1 MRIDYSSPKQ
11 SYVSGQNKPKAR
23 KEASGLLK
31 PTIVITAIICLI
43 IGYGAGWYLSQRS
56 AKKAFQAANEQKSL
70 ESSPKQSV
78 SAQPT
83 VQPLQPTKPPVTDAN
98 QPQNS
103 QSPQGAANVPNP
115 ALSFY
120 KTLPGDHKNNVIG
133 SGVNTTD
140 DKIKPHQ
147 PVNPLVSPAAKST
160 TSEKPVAKVP
170 EVSGFAVQVASFS
183 LKSEAEAIKNK
194 LVGKGYNV
202 SIVESNLGEKGIWY
216 RVKVGRKLDPVAA
229 KELAGKLGK
238 GAMVIPD

>member
-23 KEASGLLK
+23 KESSGLLK
-31 PTIVITAIICLI
+31 PTIVITAIISLI
-43 IGYGAGWYLSQRS
+43 IGYGAGWFLSQRS

-70 ESSPKQSV
+70 ESSPKQAA

-83 VQPLQPTKPPVTDAN
+83 VQPLQPTQPPVAGAN
-98 QPQNS
+98 QPQNP
-103 QSPQGAANVPNP
+103 QAPQGTVNAPNP

-120 KTLPGDHKNNVIG
+120 KTLPGDQKNNVIG
-133 SGVNTTD
+133 SGVNTVEE
-140 DKIKPHQ
+140 KVKPHH

-160 TSEKPVAKVP
+160 APEKQAAKAP
-170 EVSGFAVQVASFS
+170 EASGFAVQVASFS
-183 LKSEAEAIKNK
+183 LKSEAESIKNK
-194 LVGKGYNV
+194 LTSKGYNV